1 MASDFLKTPVIKQA
15 EALLRQRSFLGITQ
29 LLNCVND
36 SKNMNHVDYNKIK
49 NLANGIR
56 SLEFEPFEKFNDVL
70 DTIGIIR
77 LAVCS
82 IHSQLY
88 GDDYNQLCYHNSIA
102 YALLKEWV
110 APISKRLNNS
120 NGQIDGQTCLQLRE
134 MVLWLKE
141 NQSILIFIQTNEKH
155 ARLCPDRFGT
165 RRQGV
170 STISQAVMA
179 LLIEV
184 STAPVNVEQL
194 ERCMKIACDPF
205 SFRTSMLIGD
215 NPALSRNAAALI
227 LSEDTNQIADIVR
240 TSWTSLP
247 PEFVRLGCLFPRAII
262 DLMPPEIIGSDIRND
277 PSDKRIAAFEKALHD
292 LEHVSDDQAGSEKA
306 LLALREAIRA
316 PFTSKHLIWDAPH
329 INKGGGCLQ
338 VVFQSQNAA
347 KKAAPVLRT
356 AFANANLGVSVSQPL
371 QDLGGNEVHSLQ
383 VTSSLGRALTP
394 EEIEHTRTTILV
406 ALPTAPLNLTKK

>member
-29 LLNCVND
+29 LLNCVID

-56 SLEFEPFEKFNDVL
+56 SLGFEPFEKFNDVL

-165 RRQGV
+165 RRQGIN
-170 STISQAVMA
+170 TISQAVMA

-215 NPALSRNAAALI
+215 NPALSTNAAALI

-247 PEFVRLGCLFPRAII
+247 PEFVRLDRLFPRAII
-262 DLMPPEIIGSDIRND
+262 DLMPPEIIGSDIQND
-277 PSDKRIAAFEKALHD
+277 PSDKRIAAFRKALHD

-316 PFTSKHLIWDAPH
+316 PFISKKYLIWDAPH
-329 INKGGGCLQ
+329 IDNGRGGLQ

-371 QDLGGNEVHSLQ
+371 QDLGGNEVHYLQ
-383 VTSSLGRALTP
+383 VASILEKKLTTDEIGLIRA
-394 EEIEHTRTTILV
+394 TIV
-406 ALPTAPLNLTKK
+406 TALNLTKK